1 MKHRHCR
8 NKIRPHRDTS
18 ERGGN
23 TIVSLFIGILVGLGV
38 ALTVAL
44 YINFSQ
50 LPFLTKIVGHIVGTE
65 RKGDEKSSV
74 DFVQGVDILGGRPFP
89 SEENSSDH
97 EPDVGAPVEHLNFYE
112 NKEKNHPAPR
122 KETGNSPTREKK
134 PVKEDEDNG
143 HNSVVSKQ
151 KIDGPPDS
159 NNEHLFYVLIESFRS
174 IEKADD
180 ARAHLALAGISAS
193 IHGAI
198 DPQSQTI
205 IHQLRIGPFKSQEQ
219 AADAQEQLRSHSL
232 AGEII
237 AN

>member
-1 MKHRHCR
+1 MA
-8 NKIRPHRDTS
+8 
-18 ERGGN
+18 
-23 TIVSLFIGILVGLGV
+23 LFIGILVGLGV

-65 RKGDEKSSV
+65 KKVDERSSANL
-74 DFVQGVDILGGRPFP
+74 VQGVDILGGRAFP
-89 SEENSSDH
+89 SEGADSDP
-97 EPDVGAPVEHLNFYE
+97 ESNIGAPVEHLNFYE
-112 NKEKNHPAPR
+112 SNANKKNHPAPE
-122 KETGNSPTREKK
+122 KETENTTKDK
-134 PVKEDEDNG
+134 NQAKEEQISTENG
-143 HNSVVSKQ
+143 HHEIHVYRQ
-151 KIDGPPDS
+151 KAGNLYHLDN

-174 IEKADD
+174 IEKADA

-219 AADAQEQLRSHSL
+219 AADAQEQLHSHSL

-237 AN
+237 TD